1 MPDDTPS
8 HPEHPWTLS
17 EVAAYYREDQ
27 RTTRRRIERGE
38 LHPLRLPGSRRLL
51 FDPVAVRSLLDST
64 EAER

>member
-8 HPEHPWTLS
+8 HPERPWTLA
-17 EVAAYYREDQ
+17 EVADYYREDQ

-51 FDPVAVRSLLDST
+51 FDPVAVRSLLSS